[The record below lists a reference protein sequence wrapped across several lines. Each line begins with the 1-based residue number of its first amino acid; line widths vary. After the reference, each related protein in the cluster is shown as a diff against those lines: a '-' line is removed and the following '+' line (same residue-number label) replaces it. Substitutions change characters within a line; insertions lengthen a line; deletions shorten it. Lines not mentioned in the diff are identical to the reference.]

1 MRTYVLALALAALP
15 TVARAD
21 QCALNNGAIAEAAA
35 KLVTPG
41 SRVLE
46 FCEPCG
52 DRAPGKP
59 FTVKTVAVRNGE
71 LLVNGDAVDL
81 AYLFVETSKTE
92 FKNVGIT
99 TGCGAS
105 RVSASIRDGKPAGFV
120 INARHAPPRPPP
132 PSSVGSLPRATSPT
146 DLVGTWNV
154 KLTTWMSS
162 CPAKPSGPDETWW
175 IDVQN
180 GKVAISTNGTLAF
193 DGPASTLTTGSFQH
207 SLQARQGASGA
218 VLKLS
223 HSFRDKLWGTLL
235 VGMPTGN
242 PSDPVCVTQFN
253 ISGNR
258 QP

>member
-1 MRTYVLALALAALP
+1 MRVLALALALAALP
-15 TVARAD
+15 TIARAD

-59 FTVKTVAVRNGE
+59 FEVKKVAVRNGE
-71 LLVNGDAVDL
+71 LLVNGNAVDL
-81 AYLFVETSKTE
+81 AYLFVEASKTE
-92 FKNVGIT
+92 FKNVGVAT
-99 TGCGAS
+99 ACGAS
-105 RVSASIRDGKPAGFV
+105 RVSAWIRDGKPGGV
-120 INARHAPPRPPP
+120 VSTARHAPPRPP
-132 PSSVGSLPRATSPT
+132 SSMPSLPRATSPT
-146 DLVGTWNV
+146 DLVGTWTV

-162 CPAKPSGPDETWW
+162 CPAKSSGPDETWW
-175 IDVQN
+175 IDVQS
-180 GKVAISTNGTLAF
+180 GKVSISTSGTLAF
-193 DGPASTLTTGSFQH
+193 EGAASSLTHGSFQH
-207 SLQARQGASGA
+207 SLQARQAASGA

-223 HSFRDKLWGTLL
+223 HSFRDKLWGTII
-235 VGMPTGN
+235 VGSPTGN